1 MGEEC
6 ENDEMCKT
14 PFRALTFIAAG
25 LLLASLSPAQ
35 QSSAPST
42 NQPAASGTSSAAPK
56 TQSSSSTKSG
66 TTAKKTTPAQP
77 ALNTEKEKASYAIGM
92 NIGKNLAENMKK
104 QDVEVS
110 KDLLLRGLKDGLD
123 GNKPL
128 MTDEE
133 AQAVLTSF
141 QKHVHEE
148 KVAKNTNEGNA
159 FLSANKAKPGVVSL
173 PSGLQYKVVTAGNGP
188 KPTINDAVICN
199 YKGTLIDGT
208 EFDSSYKRGKPAT
221 IPVGRVIKGWTEALQ
236 LMPVGSTWQLFI
248 PPSLAYGDEGTPNG
262 GPIGPAETLVFEVQ
276 LLSILPKTAP
286 GPRPVPGAQ
295 PNAGQ
300 PNGAQPNGA
309 QPDAEQAKPNTP
321 QDTPTSQPAQQP
333 PPSTP
338 APKPE

>member
-1 MGEEC
+1 
-6 ENDEMCKT
+6 MCKT
-14 PFRALTFIAAG
+14 PLRALTVIAAG

-35 QSSAPST
+35 QSPAPST
-42 NQPAASGTSSAAPK
+42 NPPAASGSTTAAPK
-56 TQSSSSTKSG
+56 AQSSSSTKSG

-77 ALNTEKEKASYAIGM
+77 TLNTEKEKASYAIGM

-128 MTDEE
+128 LTDEE

-148 KVAKNTNEGNA
+148 KVAKNTSEGTA
-159 FLSANKAKPGVVSL
+159 FLSANKAKPGVVTL
-173 PSGLQYKVVTAGNGP
+173 PSGLQYKVVTEGNGP
-188 KPTINDAVICN
+188 KPTINDAVVCN
-199 YKGTLIDGT
+199 YKGSLIDGT

-248 PPSLAYGDEGTPNG
+248 PPSLAYGEEGTNG

-286 GPRPVPGAQ
+286 GAKPAPGQ
-295 PNAGQ
+295 PNSGQ
-300 PNGAQPNGA
+300 PNGAQPN
-309 QPDAEQAKPNTP
+309 AEQPNANP
-321 QDTPTSQPAQQP
+321 QRSAPGQQA

-338 APKPE
+338 TPKPD